1 LPRLFGLS
9 YVGDAVFLDNGLVFR
24 IGFGEIGDAGLIIR
38 GEIIALL
45 DGGVI
50 GGIQR
55 RPQGVQAGIIDSTH
69 RHSLTIIGVVALL
82 EGFEVNFQ
90 TVIYGEGTAG
100 SRLEYVGLSERDKA
114 VILSVIREDMVKRAC
129 EMLEERFARVKNGR
143 GIAFTVPFKS
153 VMGVHSYC
161 FLSNT
166 KSEKKGG

>member
-1 LPRLFGLS
+1 MKKREKQTPSPVEGLTLPGAKTKPRASGVPKVKDPAVRRLSMLVTVVERS
-9 YVGDAVFLDNGLVFR
+9 RANYYLD
-24 IGFGEIGDAGLIIR
+24 
-38 GEIIALL
+38 
-45 DGGVI
+45 
-50 GGIQR
+50 
-55 RPQGVQAGIIDSTH
+55 
-69 RHSLTIIGVVALL
+69 LL

-114 VILSVIREDMVKRAC
+114 VILSVIREDMVGAAC

-143 GIAFTVPFKS
+143 GIAFAVPFKS

-166 KSEKKGG
+166 KSEKRGG